1 MKNKITTT
9 IGQVLTLVPLALALA
24 AAAAL
29 LAAGAAEAQTLS
41 GMALIDALKQGGYVI
56 VMRHASAAAEAPQRG
71 RGAPANINNEP
82 QLDDMGEATVE
93 AMGYAFRKFAI
104 PVGDVFTSPQF
115 AAFETAH
122 FFGFG
127 QRHKVD
133 ELGTKSP
140 SVDWLRTQV
149 RQTPHA
155 GQNNLVVTQQENLA
169 AAFGP
174 DAQNLEPGEAL
185 IFRPSG
191 SDAKIVAHVPIKDWA
206 KLAVLGHT

>member
-1 MKNKITTT
+1 MKNKMIRKF
-9 IGQVLTLVPLALALA
+9 GHVLTLVPLAVA
-24 AAAAL
+24 AVAAT
-29 LAAGAAEAQTLS
+29 LAAGAADAQTLS

-56 VMRHASAAAEAPQRG
+56 VMRHASAAAQAPQRG
-71 RGAPANINNEP
+71 QAAPGNINNEP

-104 PVGDVFTSPQF
+104 PVGDVFTSPEY
-115 AAFETAH
+115 AAYETAH

-127 QRHKVD
+127 DRHKVD
-133 ELGTKSP
+133 ELGAKSP
-140 SVDWLRTQV
+140 NADWLRMQV
-149 RQTPHA
+149 RTAPAA
-155 GQNNLVVTQQENLA
+155 GENDFLVTQQENLA
-169 AAFGP
+169 AAFGQ

-191 SDAKIVAHVPIKDWA
+191 GDAKIVARMPIKNWA